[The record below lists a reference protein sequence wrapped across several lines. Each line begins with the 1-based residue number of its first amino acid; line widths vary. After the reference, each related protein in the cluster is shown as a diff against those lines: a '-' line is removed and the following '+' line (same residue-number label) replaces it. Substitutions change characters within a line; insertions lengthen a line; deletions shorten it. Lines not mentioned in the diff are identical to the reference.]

1 MKRTPA
7 AQIAFGGVMAALA
20 LVIMNMVGLIPV
32 ATYVCPSLCMIL
44 LSVVLKLCG
53 RRIGWAWYGA
63 VAILSVLL
71 APDKEAAAIF
81 AVIGYYPIIKP
92 AFERTKMPNTCKYL
106 FFNVVILAVY
116 WLLINLMGLTEIA
129 KEFSEMGLLFTVV
142 MLLMGNMIFQMLDKI
157 LTRITVMDKWGWK

>member
-1 MKRTPA
+1 MKKTPA
-7 AQIAFGGVMAALA
+7 TQIAFGGVMAALA

-53 RRIGWAWYGA
+53 GRIAWAWYGA
-63 VAILSVLL
+63 VAILSVLM

-81 AVIGYYPIIKP
+81 AVLGYYPIIKP
-92 AFERTKMPNTCKYL
+92 AFERTKLPNTCKYL
-106 FFNVVILAVY
+106 YFNVVILGIY

-129 KEFSEMGLLFTVV
+129 KEFTEMGVLFTVV
-142 MLLMGNMIFQMLDKI
+142 MLLMGNMIFRMLDRI
-157 LTRITVMDKWGWK
+157 LTRITVMDKWGRK

>member
-1 MKRTPA
+1 MKKTPA

-20 LVIMNMVGLIPV
+20 LVIMNMFGMIPV
-32 ATYVCPSLCMIL
+32 ATYACPSLCMVL
-44 LSVVLKLCG
+44 LCVVLKLCG

-63 VAILSVLL
+63 VAILSVLM

-81 AVIGYYPIIKP
+81 AVLGYYPIIKP
-92 AFERTKMPNTCKYL
+92 AFERSKTPNLWKYL
-106 FFNVVILAVY
+106 YFNAVILAVY

-129 KEFSEMGLLFTVV
+129 KEFSEMGVLFTFV

-157 LTRITVMDKWGWK
+157 LTRITVMDKWGRK

>member
-81 AVIGYYPIIKP
+81 TVIGYYPIIKP

-157 LTRITVMDKWGWK
+157 LTRITVMDKWGRK